1 MCAPFGRTTFH
12 DGTRYSS
19 VVYKVSSASV
29 PRANAANSSGRRVFH
44 GNLSTDADEGAARR
58 DARASRFAAGAW
70 CAPGARRANIAS
82 VSGLAVWMI
91 SGLRVATRMNL
102 ISSARRIPTPP
113 PPPHPPR
120 GTGTRPSFL
129 RRVIPA
135 LIPGDLR
142 LDCGKNTVAS
152 LATSGQIETSADEQ
166 TRRMRVPA
174 IVLRRLSAVPRERFE
189 SEEIGECRRPAFL
202 LQSRIKR

>member
-1 MCAPFGRTTFH
+1 
-12 DGTRYSS
+12 
-19 VVYKVSSASV
+19 
-29 PRANAANSSGRRVFH
+29 
-44 GNLSTDADEGAARR
+44 
-58 DARASRFAAGAW
+58 
-70 CAPGARRANIAS
+70 
-82 VSGLAVWMI
+82 
-91 SGLRVATRMNL
+91 
-102 ISSARRIPTPP
+102 
-113 PPPHPPR
+113 
-120 GTGTRPSFL
+120 L